1 MGILSEQLFRV
12 GLLSKQQLCK
22 QQAEEMLVE
31 EQNQQTKFAQLAKKG
46 EKGGFTELD
55 QCTSMHEFKLVAK
68 QLLSKDPS
76 KIQVIIQKAHRFKKD
91 DQGKKFIWFFYQVRD
106 RLKKLPAEKREQ
118 FLNRA
123 FRRSGSTLE
132 IPNEISKED
141 SEG

>member
-1 MGILSEQLFRV
+1 MGVLSEQLFRV

-31 EQNQQTKFAQLAKKG
+31 EQNQQTKFAQFAQKG
-46 EKGGFTELD
+46 AKGGFTELD
-55 QCTSMHEFKLVAK
+55 QTTSMHEFKLVAK
-68 QLLSKDPS
+68 QLLLKNPS
-76 KIQVIIQKAHRFKKD
+76 EIQVIIQKAHRFKNA
-91 DQGKKFIWFFYQVRD
+91 DQGKKFVWFFYQVRD
-106 RLKKLPAEKREQ
+106 ILKRLSAEKREQ

-132 IPNEISKED
+132 IPNEISEED